1 MPSSCSR
8 RRGLRVCEITSLIRL
23 LIAKFPPIDSKHDL
37 EAEMT
42 IGRSERK
49 TSHFHPCFQRA
60 GSPCDEF
67 EARRADQT
75 PTTVLE
81 FFHKL

>member
-1 MPSSCSR
+1 V
-8 RRGLRVCEITSLIRL
+8 RVCEKTSLIRL

-49 TSHFHPCFQRA
+49 TSHFHACFLRA
-60 GSPCDEF
+60 GSP
-67 EARRADQT
+67 
-75 PTTVLE
+75 
-81 FFHKL
+81 